1 MSRLQWATG
10 FLLLS
15 RSACLF
21 AADEAAATLS
31 LGLGEVFTFFFLT
44 LGPASV
50 IGPFARET
58 AGLVDTAR
66 RRVAFVTTGIAL
78 ASILVATTIGTLV
91 LRKWG
96 ISSGALLI
104 TAGIV
109 LFLVALN
116 TIRRQYGHAKDDTPS
131 SSTQASIARV
141 AFQMAFPYVVS
152 PYGIAIVI
160 LVLTTRPDSVPL
172 TPIVAMLVGIMLL
185 NAMVMLVAH
194 RITRS
199 MYLNPTLAVVSSVLA
214 VLQAALGV
222 QMVLAGLRMAGV
234 S

>member
-1 MSRLQWATG
+1 
-10 FLLLS
+10 
-15 RSACLF
+15 
-21 AADEAAATLS
+21 
-31 LGLGEVFTFFFLT
+31 
-44 LGPASV
+44 
-50 IGPFARET
+50 
-58 AGLVDTAR
+58 
-66 RRVAFVTTGIAL
+66 VAFVTTGIAL

-116 TIRRQYGHAKDDTPS
+116 TIRGQYGRAKDDTPS

>member
-1 MSRLQWATG
+1 
-10 FLLLS
+10 LLLS
-15 RSACLF
+15 RSAGLF

-31 LGLGEVFTFFFLT
+31 LGLGEVFTFFLLT

-58 AGLVDTAR
+58 AGLADTDR

-78 ASILVATTIGTLV
+78 ASIFVAATIGIQI

-104 TAGIV
+104 TAGII

-116 TIRRQYGHAKDDTPS
+116 TIRGQYGRARDDTSPN
-131 SSTQASIARV
+131 STQASIARV

-160 LVLTTRPDSVPL
+160 LVLTTRPDSAPL
-172 TPIVAMLVGIMLL
+172 TPIVAMLAGIMLL

-199 MYLNPTLAVVSSVLA
+199 MYLVPTLAVVSSVLA

>member
-15 RSACLF
+15 RSAGLF
-21 AADEAAATLS
+21 AADGAAATLS

-66 RRVAFVTTGIAL
+66 RRVAFVTIGIAL
-78 ASILVATTIGTLV
+78 ASILVAATIGILV
-91 LRKWG
+91 LRTWG

-116 TIRRQYGHAKDDTPS
+116 TIRGQYGRAKDDTPPN
-131 SSTQASIARV
+131 STQASIARV

-194 RITRS
+194 RMTRS
-199 MYLNPTLAVVSSVLA
+199 MYLVPTLAVVSSVLA